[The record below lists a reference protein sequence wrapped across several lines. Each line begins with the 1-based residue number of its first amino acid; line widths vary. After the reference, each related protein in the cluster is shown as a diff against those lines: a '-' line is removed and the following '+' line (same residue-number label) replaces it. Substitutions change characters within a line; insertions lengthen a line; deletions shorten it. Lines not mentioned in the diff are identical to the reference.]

1 MIHPLGFG
9 QRMTDFGRVW
19 KKAGKQGG
27 PEINPEMHLE
37 MHLETNPEIHPEINS
52 VAIAPLAERMGSRE
66 EHDT

>member
-19 KKAGKQGG
+19 KKARKQGG
-27 PEINPEMHLE
+27 PEMHLE
-37 MHLETNPEIHPEINS
+37 MHLETNPERHPEINPEINS